1 MNPELEEQ
9 LELDR
14 LIAEQQKDDSSVV
27 FGEQG
32 HEHDV
37 SIEGMENAITV
48 EDGEVVVSLPRERG
62 TVLTGSA
69 SYHGTVA
76 GYTKQKCRCEKCRAA
91 QRNYMR
97 EYMRASRAK
106 KREAAS

>member
-14 LIAEQQKDDSSVV
+14 LIADQQKDDSSVV

-48 EDGEVVVSLPRERG
+48 DEDGEVTVSLPRERG
-62 TVLTGSA
+62 AVLSGSANWHGTLTGA
-69 SYHGTVA
+69 RKHRCTCDRCRKA
-76 GYTKQKCRCEKCRAA
+76 G
-91 QRNYMR
+91 R
-97 EYMRASRAK
+97 EYQAAYRARK
-106 KREAAS
+106 KQEASS